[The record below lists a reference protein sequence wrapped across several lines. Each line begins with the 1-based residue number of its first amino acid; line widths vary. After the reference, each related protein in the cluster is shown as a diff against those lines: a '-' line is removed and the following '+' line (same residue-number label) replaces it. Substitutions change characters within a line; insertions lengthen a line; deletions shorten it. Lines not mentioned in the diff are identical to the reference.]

1 MSKIYIPAALR
12 RQVARDAEYRCGYCL
27 TLQSIIGRPM
37 VIDHLVPEA
46 AGGETVR
53 DNLWLSCRRCNE
65 FKGAKTHA
73 VDPLTDTL
81 VPLFNPRLQSWAV
94 HSVWSEDGTEIIG
107 LTPTGRATIVAL
119 RLNNEEI
126 VAARS
131 LWAAAGWHP
140 PGR

>member
-1 MSKIYIPAALR
+1 
-12 RQVARDAEYRCGYCL
+12 
-27 TLQSIIGRPM
+27 M

-65 FKGAKTHA
+65 FKGTRTHA
-73 VDPLTDTL
+73 VDPLSNIL
-81 VPLFNPRLQSWAV
+81 VPLFNPRTQSWVV
-94 HSVWSEDGTEIIG
+94 HFTWSEDGTEIIG
-107 LTPTGRATIVAL
+107 LTPTGRATLIAL

-131 LWAAAGWHP
+131 LWVAAGWHP
-140 PGR
+140 PHS